1 MAGNDSDI
9 IKENL
14 HEKAKL
20 IKGIFLTNDKLSQK
34 FDFAIESPDAVLA
47 TEGYG
52 YYNEMMSK
60 DPHVYS
66 IVNTRKRGAA
76 SVPYYLEP
84 YNKSEDAGLQ
94 MRFIESLL
102 SSIPIQD
109 HLFDILNAI
118 PFGFSIHEIVTKR
131 VPAGEEFADKVII
144 ETLIFHED
152 IERFTFKAR
161 PKIGFDIIYT
171 AEHSTEEVTLPIEKF
186 LHASFDNYNPN
197 GKPLLE
203 KLYWY
208 YWFKKESGFKYW
220 ALFLERFGSPTPV
233 LKYPSGDTSGTQ
245 QDIAL
250 AILDELQDQ
259 TGVCIPDDFSF
270 DFLKTS
276 PGDVSYP
283 QMIEKCNAEMSKAVL
298 GATQTVEEGSKG
310 SYALSNTHSQVRSEY
325 KVSDTVLPRRAIQ
338 DQIINRF
345 INMNYLTAMPPRL
358 FFGVK
363 DAGIGVDPLTGEQQT
378 PVSPTGSRNRGMN
391 RLRQTGNGV
400 DAVGGG
406 GNVEQ
411 LRSRV
416 KDIIAKRSGGNGIS
430 K

>member
-1 MAGNDSDI
+1 MADKDSDVI
-9 IKENL
+9 TKNL
-14 HEKAKL
+14 KDKAKL
-20 IKGIFLTNDKLSQK
+20 IDGIFLTNDKLSQK
-34 FDFAIESPDAVLA
+34 FDFAIESPDAILA
-47 TEGYG
+47 IEGYS
-52 YYNEMMSK
+52 YYNEMMAK

-66 IVNTRKRGAA
+66 IINTRKRGAA

-84 YNKSEDAGLQ
+84 FNDSDEAAVQKDFVA
-94 MRFIESLL
+94 FLL
-102 SSIPIQD
+102 RSIPIED

-118 PFGFSIHEIVTKR
+118 PFGFSIHEIVTKNTSAR
-131 VPAGEEFADKVII
+131 SEFPDKKII

-152 IERFTFKAR
+152 VERFTFKSR
-161 PKIGFDIIYT
+161 PKIGFDMFYT
-171 AEHSTEEVTLPIEKF
+171 AEHSVKEIPLPEDKF
-186 LHASFDNYNPN
+186 LHSSFDTYNPN

-245 QDIAL
+245 QDTAL

-270 DFLKTS
+270 EFLKTS

-283 QMIEKCNAEMSKAVL
+283 TMIEKCNAEMSKAVL

-310 SYALSNTHSQVRSEY
+310 SYALSNTHSEVRSEY
-325 KVSDTVLPRRAIQ
+325 KVSDTVLPRRVIQ
-338 DQIINRF
+338 HQIINRF
-345 INMNYLTAMPPRL
+345 VGFNFVDPMPPNI

-363 DAGIGVDPLTGEQQT
+363 DLPPEQRQNISSTGT
-378 PVSPTGSRNRGMN
+378 RDRGMQ
-391 RLRQTGNGV
+391 RIRATGTGV
-400 DAVGGG
+400 DAVPGD
-406 GNVEQ
+406 GNVDR

-416 KDIIAKRSGGNGIS
+416 KDIIANRNNGTPE
-430 K
+430 